1 MLIRLATIATL
12 ISTVAVAAPAPDRA
26 ALKRHCTGDYLNY
39 CGDID
44 PDSPEV
50 QACFKKNK
58 PQLSAACQAAIGSYT
73 KAQKG
78 S

>member
-1 MLIRLATIATL
+1 MLLRIATIVTL
-12 ISTVAVAAPAPDRA
+12 ISTVATAAPAPDRA
-26 ALKRHCTGDYLNY
+26 ALKRHCTSDYLSF
-39 CGDID
+39 CGDMD
-44 PDSPEV
+44 PDSSEV

-58 PQLSAACQAAIGSYT
+58 TQLSPACQAAIVGFT

>member
-1 MLIRLATIATL
+1 MLLRLATIVTL
-12 ISTVAVAAPAPDRA
+12 ISTAAIAAPAPDRA
-26 ALKRHCTGDYLNY
+26 ALKRHCTSDYLSF
-39 CGDID
+39 CGDLE

-58 PQLSAACQAAIGSYT
+58 TQLSAACQGAIGGYA